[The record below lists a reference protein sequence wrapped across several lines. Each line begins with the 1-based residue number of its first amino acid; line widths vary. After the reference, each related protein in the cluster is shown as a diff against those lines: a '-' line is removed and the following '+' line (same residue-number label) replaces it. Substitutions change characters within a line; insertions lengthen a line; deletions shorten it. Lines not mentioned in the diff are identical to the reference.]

1 MRILIIIVVSFIIT
15 SNNAYAQKEARYWY
29 FSGHNGIDFGN
40 DGKSPVKLTNSAMST
55 NYPSG
60 TISDAYGNLL
70 FYSNSVWIWNRNHQY
85 LKNSSL
91 IGGITSWT
99 QGALF
104 VPHPGDTN
112 IYYFFYYSGIQSSYT
127 SLCYCLIDKRGD
139 NNLGELISNG
149 NQLTNDSPGGKLT
162 AVRHENKSSIWV
174 ISHSKKADTFYSFC
188 INKSGIDPN
197 PVISQT
203 GHYYGKAPGGG
214 SNVRGMLKMSPD
226 NAKLV
231 ATSENFGLEIFS
243 FNNRTGK
250 ISNPISINEKVNYFG
265 AEFSP
270 NGKYLYLATKNSS
283 TGRDSVFQ
291 FDVSVLNKQKILDSK
306 ILLGISKIA
315 GYQHWFSALQLG
327 TDGKIYGNFGKYL
340 TIIKFPNKKGA
351 KCGWVANGM
360 KFLTGTGYGLPDFIQ
375 SYFFIPDFNAEN
387 TCFGDTTLLSLT
399 DTTHIDSVLWD
410 FGDLASGTFNSS
422 SLKLPS
428 HRFKDT
434 GIYNVIVY
442 VWHDQGEKDTLEREI
457 RINYYPIA
465 NFSINDTSQCL
476 FNSNFLFKDSSS
488 IASGKLEWEWI
499 FGDSTKSFDQ
509 HPNHSYQFAD
519 TFPVTLIVLS
529 DYGCKA
535 SKTKTV
541 YVNPMPEA
549 LFDLNDSAI
558 CYNEQ
563 HFLVNNLSIVNRDSI
578 NQYHWLLDSL
588 AFSNSKVPD
597 FVDSLKAGNHT
608 LELITFTTHGCSD
621 TTNVQF
627 VVHPMPKAEFS
638 INDSFQC
645 FNEQNFI
652 ITNLSTVIGDSINKW
667 YWRVDTS
674 LTAPFDTV
682 QGSFPFIDELQA
694 ATWNLQLVTKTSN
707 NCTDSITKLITVS
720 PSPISDFSIADTAQC
735 FNGHMIS
742 TENISFIQGDSII
755 LNQWIVNNSDT
766 FSNYH
771 IDSLVLQN
779 SGIIDIRLITNTTHG
794 CSDTLVKQA
803 KLFASPLA
811 DFSINDSTQCLD
823 SNSFDFTN
831 QSVISD
837 GVMSYQWIIENDTVA
852 SEHYDSITFTK
863 WGKYTIQ
870 LIATSNQ
877 NCTDTTKQNIYV
889 YPMPLAAFIY
899 LNNCLED
906 TMWFFDSSMVDSGN
920 ITKWFWDFKN
930 GSTSGSQNPFT
941 IYYDTGQKSVTLVST
956 SDFGCAT
963 DTTRF
968 FKIESKVTAP
978 ILERATVENDEHI
991 LVEWKKPN
999 EGISKTYHLERS
1011 DDGAWWDY
1019 LSDEDQSTFSFE
1031 DLMVDPDKKSY
1042 YYRLKA
1048 TDSCDYTGEY
1058 SNNGKSILLS
1068 IDTNNIYPTLTWT
1081 AYEEW
1086 DQGVAGYEL
1095 QLAGSSSL
1103 VAGFS
1108 SLVSNLNFERVTSSK
1123 QPVAKFTDSLAKLK
1137 AAYYCYRVVAY
1148 RNNDSLQSVSNV
1160 VCIPAVFRIYTPN
1173 SFTPNNDGIN
1183 DIFLP
1188 KGLFVSE
1195 YKLTIYN
1202 RWGEKLFESSDIKKG
1217 WDGSFK
1223 GKTCPLG
1230 TYYYSIKA
1238 IGVNGEGKEL
1248 NGSLTLLR

>member
-351 KCGWVANGM
+351 KCGWGANGM

-941 IYYDTGQKSVTLVST
+941 IYYYTGHKSVTLFST
-956 SDFGCAT
+956 SDFGCVT
-963 DTTRF
+963 DTTQF
-968 FKIESKVTAP
+968 FTIESKVSAP
-978 ILERATVENDEHI
+978 LLERATVVNNEHI
-991 LVEWKKPN
+991 FVEWKKPV
-999 EGISKTYHLERS
+999 EGIPKTYHLERS
-1011 DDGAWWDY
+1011 DDGSWWDY
-1019 LSDEDQSTFSFE
+1019 LSDEDQGTFNYE
-1031 DLMVDPDKKSY
+1031 DYMVYPDMQSY
-1042 YYRLKA
+1042 YYRISV
-1048 TDSCDYTGEY
+1048 TDSCEFTGEY
-1058 SNNGKSILLS
+1058 SNYGKSILLRV
-1068 IDTNNIYPTLTWT
+1068 DTNEAYPRLTWSS
-1081 AYEEW
+1081 YEEW
-1086 DQGVAGYEL
+1086 QEGVSRYEL
-1095 QLAGSSSL
+1095 QVKGLDLQSSNNS
-1103 VAGFS
+1103 
-1108 SLVSNLNFERVTSSK
+1108 TY
-1123 QPVAKFTDSLAKLK
+1123 QPVTRIPKPVTFKDSLTNLK
-1137 AAYYCYRVVAY
+1137 AASYCYRVIAY
-1148 RNNDSLQSVSNV
+1148 RNGDSLESVSNV
-1160 VCIPAVFRIYTPN
+1160 LCIPTEFRLFIPN
-1173 SFTPNNDGIN
+1173 SFTPNGDGVN

-1188 KGLFVSE
+1188 KGIFISE
-1195 YKLTIYN
+1195 YNIQIFN
-1202 RWGEKLFESSDIKKG
+1202 SWGEKVFESDKLSEG
-1217 WDGSFK
+1217 WDGSFR

-1230 TYYYSIKA
+1230 TYYYSIRAKGA
-1238 IGVNGEGKEL
+1238 NGKSKEL
-1248 NGSLTLLR
+1248 SGSLTLLR